1 MIPTKWESFDAVVQ
15 SRTYSV
21 VDWGPLHGPIKSFV
35 IKRGADLRLVLE
47 TTSDGN
53 STSTSTHPPAGTVQE
68 STDRVIF
75 AGRSGETAT
84 AFGVTQYL
92 LHTSYKGTAAL
103 TENVETAC
111 VHALTWVSSDAVEST
126 YTIDW
131 LENVPSSY
139 HWPHLVDSNDTET
152 KLTKFAAGDFEI
164 SMKASTEG
172 RSVGR
177 SCAHLCIDGVQIFVG
192 KYQKDSISGIEMP
205 GYILYRGSPDA
216 SFREK
221 LRNGLSFALG
231 QYLIY
236 LGYSGFTEQW
246 ELNCLEAVTPVT
258 LGGVATK
265 LLTMPPAPLDYT
277 YQWGITPGV
286 LQRIVASVFEQYEQ
300 YHLRSVLWGYWHG
313 IAAPAH
319 IAAVHFAAIVEGLQ
333 RAFFEI
339 EGSASRNLLDK
350 ESWKELQKQ
359 LVAEL
364 EKVEANAELKSIFRN
379 KLGALNTAPQSILME
394 RFLASLGIEMGPVE
408 MRAWKNGRN
417 RAAHGGLIEKN
428 EFITVIRENKSLC
441 VLANRLILAICKGA
455 DHYYDYYTIGH
466 PISRLVKPIPDDLF
480 V

>member
-1 MIPTKWESFDAVVQ
+1 M
-15 SRTYSV
+15 

-35 IKRGADLRLVLE
+35 IKRDSELRLVLE
-47 TTSDGN
+47 TTSDGDSR
-53 STSTSTHPPAGTVQE
+53 STATPPPAGTVRE
-68 STDRVIF
+68 SRDRVIF
-75 AGRSGETAT
+75 AGQFGGTAT
-84 AFGVTQYL
+84 AFGVTQR
-92 LHTSYKGTAAL
+92 HINTSCKNAGTVA
-103 TENVETAC
+103 ERVETAH
-111 VHALTWVSSDAVEST
+111 VNSLTWVSTETVESA

-131 LENVPSSY
+131 LENFPDSY
-139 HWPHLVDSNDTET
+139 HWPHLVESNETET
-152 KLTKFAAGDFEI
+152 KLKKFKDGDFEI
-164 SMKASTEG
+164 TMSASTEG
-172 RSVGR
+172 RSLGR
-177 SCAHLCIDGVQIFVG
+177 SCVHLCIDGMQIFIA
-192 KYQKDSISGIEMP
+192 KSEKNSIADIEMP
-205 GYILYRGSPDA
+205 GYILYKGCPDA

-231 QYLIY
+231 QYLVY
-236 LGYSGFTEQW
+236 LGHSGFTEQW

-258 LGGVATK
+258 LGGAATK

-277 YQWGITPGV
+277 YQWGITPEV
-286 LQRIVASVFEQYEQ
+286 LQRIVASIFEQYEL

-313 IAAPAH
+313 VAAPAH
-319 IAAVHFAAIVEGLQ
+319 IAAVHFAATVEGLQ

-364 EKVEANAELKSIFRN
+364 EKVEASTELKTIFRN
-379 KLGALNTAPQSILME
+379 KLGSLNTAPPPVLMD

-408 MRAWKNGRN
+408 RSAWKNGRN
-417 RAAHGGLIEKN
+417 RAAHGGIIEAHK
-428 EFITVIRENKSLC
+428 FVTVIRENKSLC

-466 PISRLVKPIPDDLF
+466 PISPLVKPSPDDLS